1 MFFLFNKYR
10 FLCLFVLLVTS
21 CLFKAFSAQFGLL
34 DHFDI
39 IFGVLIF
46 ANLFIIGNQ
55 EKYLYSFVLLIL
67 AIVVLLHVLEIY
79 FDTQIIHI
87 LRLCFVIG
95 FLSLMTYLCLYY
107 TYLDQ
112 SVSIT
117 TLFGSISAYLFIGL
131 VFSYIYLLVELLSP
145 SSFSGFAGGGEAKS
159 IYFSFIT
166 LTTVGFGEII
176 PIKPIAQTLTWL
188 ESFSGQIYLAVIIG
202 LMIGRYVAEKQNALT
217 KDQE

>member
-10 FLCLFVLLVTS
+10 FFCLFVLLVTS

-39 IFGVLIF
+39 IFGVLIV

-55 EKYLYSFVLLIL
+55 EKYLYSFVVLIL
-67 AIVVLLHVLEIY
+67 VIVVLLHVLGIY
-79 FDTQIIHI
+79 FDNQIIYGF
-87 LRLCFVIG
+87 RLFFVIG
-95 FLSLMTYLCLYY
+95 FLSVMTLLCFYY
-107 TYLDQ
+107 TAQDQ
-112 SVSIT
+112 TISIT
-117 TLFGSISAYLFIGL
+117 TLFGSISVYLFIGL
-131 VFSYIYLLVELLSP
+131 IFSYIYLFVELLSP
-145 SSFSGFAGGGEAKS
+145 NSFSGFADGGEVKS
-159 IYFSFIT
+159 MYFSFIT

-188 ESFSGQIYLAVIIG
+188 ESFTGQIYLAVIIG
-202 LMIGRYVAEKQNALT
+202 LMIGRYVAEKQIALT